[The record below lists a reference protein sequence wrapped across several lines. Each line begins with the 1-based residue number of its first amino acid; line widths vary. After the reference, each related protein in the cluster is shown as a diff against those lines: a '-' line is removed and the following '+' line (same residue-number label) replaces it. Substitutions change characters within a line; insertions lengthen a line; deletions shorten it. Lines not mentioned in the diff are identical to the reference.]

1 MSTITIHAEDYLAA
15 AVREYA
21 VKMDKSV
28 NVAVK
33 ELLASALHLVRP
45 AKRREPSFM
54 KCCGMLDSKAVET
67 LRAAQ
72 EDFSRIDPE
81 MWK

>member
-15 AVREYA
+15 AIREHA
-21 VKMDKSV
+21 ARVDKSV

-54 KCCGMLDSKAVET
+54 KCCGMLDPKAADA

-72 EDFSRIDPE
+72 DDFSRVDAE

>member
-15 AVREYA
+15 AVRDYA
-21 VKMDKSV
+21 AKMDKSV

-54 KCCGMLDSKAVET
+54 KCCGMLDSKSADA

-72 EDFSRIDPE
+72 EDFSQVDAE

>member
-1 MSTITIHAEDYLAA
+1 MSTITVHAEDYLTA

-21 VKMDKSV
+21 DRMDKSV

-33 ELLASALHLVRP
+33 ELLVSALHLVKP

-54 KCCGMLDSKAVET
+54 KCCGTLDPKAAAA
-67 LRAAQ
+67 LRSVQA
-72 EDFSRIDPE
+72 DFSGIDAE

>member
-15 AVREYA
+15 AVRDYA
-21 VKMDKSV
+21 MKMDKSV

-45 AKRREPSFM
+45 TRRREPSFM
-54 KCCGMLDSKAVET
+54 KCCGVLDSKAADE
-67 LRAAQ
+67 LRSAQ
-72 EDFSRIDPE
+72 RDFSRVDAE